1 MSVIP
6 QEERRKERK
15 GRKKSK
21 KDYLLEQRLAPQNP
35 RSCPELKFLSLVSK
49 TAGDFE
55 FTPFPQQPTYV
66 TDVLHAQ
73 CQGSCKMDQGM
84 LGVWNGLYWGPRMVG
99 VEEAR
104 VPLRLVGPQAARSL
118 ES

>member
-6 QEERRKERK
+6 QEKRKKERK

-21 KDYLLEQRLAPQNP
+21 KDYLFKQGLAPQNL

-55 FTPFPQQPTYV
+55 FTLFPQQPIYV

-73 CQGSCKMDQGM
+73 CQGGCKMDQGM
-84 LGVWNGLYWGPRMVG
+84 LGVWNGLSWGPRMVG
-99 VEEAR
+99 VGEAR
-104 VPLRLVGPQAARSL
+104 ILLRLVGPQAARSL
-118 ES
+118 EN